1 MAVRSLAW
9 IGLTLGVVPIIA
21 RPATAGPRTQVTI
34 FRGPAGSPLGGTT
47 YGGLPIVGG
56 AMITE
61 QRELEIPATGELRIT
76 GIAVTADPG
85 SAQLRDL
92 TEPTATIAE
101 QRFVPGATTPTEIIA
116 RRIGEQVTVVTTRGD
131 VAGTLRAIDDHSIVV
146 EIGTGDQRRVSVM
159 RREGYVLDVRL
170 AGLAADKPSFA
181 WRLAGKQRGKH
192 TFEVT
197 YRADGISWTPDYLA
211 VLDEA
216 GKTIDFNAWA
226 TVRNAAGVTF
236 EGATLALVGPAEPAA
251 RGMPATPVRF
261 APSQPMRLVSG
272 DSIQIPLVPAK
283 VGAKVRS
290 VIAFEAMPDPTVA
303 YQAEVGIDCSSFNGL
318 GTSQAKAEIALE
330 VDLPPQIVLP
340 EGRVRLFRRRAGR
353 LEVVNESGLRST
365 AGVARIRLNPNLEI
379 AGERKALAC
388 TVDERARTLTEKVE
402 VKVENKGTQTSDV
415 LVREFLWRTPV
426 WRVES
431 EDKKGMR
438 AGTQTQEYRLRIPA
452 KGTQSITYSV
462 LYTW

>member
-1 MAVRSLAW
+1 MVLRSLAW
-9 IGLTLGVVPIIA
+9 IGLTLGVVPLVA
-21 RPATAGPRTQVTI
+21 KPATAGPKTQVTI
-34 FRGPAGSPLGGTT
+34 FSGAVASPLGGTT
-47 YGGLPIVGG
+47 YGGLPIVG
-56 AMITE
+56 AALISE
-61 QRELEIPATGELRIT
+61 QRELEIPPNGELRIT
-76 GIAVTADPG
+76 GIAATADPA

-92 TEPTATIAE
+92 SDPAAAITE
-101 QRFVPGATTPTEIIA
+101 QRFVPGASTPTEMIA
-116 RRIGEQVTVVTTRGD
+116 RRIGEQVTVVTTKGD
-131 VAGTLRAIDDHSIVV
+131 VTGTLRAIDERSIVIEV
-146 EIGTGDQRRVSVM
+146 ATGDQRRVSVM

-170 AGLAADKPSFA
+170 PGIAADKPSFA
-181 WRLAGKQRGKH
+181 WRLGSKHRGKH

-197 YRADGISWTPDYLA
+197 YRAEGINWTPDYLA
-211 VLDEA
+211 VLDEP

-226 TVRNAAGVTF
+226 TVRNLAGVTF
-236 EGATLALVGPAEPAA
+236 EGATLALVGPARPAA
-251 RGMPATPVRF
+251 RGIPSVPIRF
-261 APSQPMRLVSG
+261 APPLPVRIAAG

-303 YQAEVGIDCSSFNGL
+303 YQAEVGIDCSSFNGT
-318 GTSQAKAEIALE
+318 GSPQAKAEVALE
-330 VDLPPQIVLP
+330 VDLPPQVILP
-340 EGRVRLFRRRAGR
+340 EGRVRLFRRTAGR
-353 LEVVNESGLRST
+353 LEAVSESALRSA
-365 AGVARIRLNPNLEI
+365 AGVARIRLSPNLEI
-379 AGERKALAC
+379 VGERKALAC

-426 WRVES
+426 WRLES
-431 EDKKGMR
+431 EDKKGVR